1 MFDIGFWELML
12 IALVALIVVGP
23 ERLPKL
29 IRVTG
34 LWIGRANASVQSIR
48 NEISRELRAEELKQ
62 ALNKTVDVSNVNK
75 IMDVEPKP
83 KSEPELAPEQ
93 ELATDSQPVTE
104 SKLEPEPELGPE
116 QELATDPQPEAKSK
130 LESEPQI
137 PVKKDENGNG

>member
-29 IRVTG
+29 VRVTG

-62 ALNKTVDVSNVNK
+62 ALNKTMDTSDINK
-75 IMDVEPKP
+75 IMDVG
-83 KSEPELAPEQ
+83 
-93 ELATDSQPVTE
+93 
-104 SKLEPEPELGPE
+104 SKPEPEVE
-116 QELATDPQPEAKSK
+116 TDSDTVTSA
-130 LESEPQI
+130 
-137 PVKKDENGNG
+137 KKDENGNG

>member
-83 KSEPELAPEQ
+83 EPELGSEQ
-93 ELATDSQPVTE
+93 ESSADPQPVTE
-104 SKLEPEPELGPE
+104 SKLEAEPELGSE
-116 QELATDPQPEAKSK
+116 QELATDPQPVTESK
-130 LESEPQI
+130 LESEQQI

>member
-29 IRVTG
+29 VRVTG

-62 ALNKTVDVSNVNK
+62 ALNKTVDTSDINK
-75 IMDVEPKP
+75 IMDVGA
-83 KSEPELAPEQ
+83 KSE
-93 ELATDSQPVTE
+93 
-104 SKLEPEPELGPE
+104 SKS
-116 QELATDPQPEAKSK
+116 EA
-130 LESEPQI
+130 ESEADTATSA
-137 PVKKDENGNG
+137 KKDENGNG